1 MGITTVFVTHNLAHV
16 AEMGDR
22 VVALNKGKIWL
33 MPPEMFENAGD
44 NGNHIYQDCLHCVMD
59 CYCKGKERDHEST
72 DSPAYRM

>member
-33 MPPEMFENAGD
+33 MPPEMFKNAGD
-44 NGNHIYQDCLHCVMD
+44 NGNRIHQDCLHCAID
-59 CYCKGKERDHEST
+59 CYCKH
-72 DSPAYRM
+72 AL